1 MRIPAYGTCYQI
13 RLEAVFHVGASHE
26 YEDRESAQ
34 KAAGVHHP
42 LEKTKIRLPAIPL

>member
-1 MRIPAYGTCYQI
+1 MHIPAYGTCYQI
-13 RLEAVFHVGASHE
+13 RLEAVFYLGASHE
-26 YEDRESAQ
+26 YEDRESVQ